1 MGFEPGMQCGLY
13 GKVPSKRD
21 FIAPRAPRSF
31 LDVWEPWLQ
40 GGMSASRQR
49 LGDEWQAI
57 FLKAPIWRFW
67 LGEELCGTSVAGAFM
82 PSLDGVG
89 RYFPLTVFGCADEGT
104 AIPPPELDAQDSW
117 FAAIED
123 FLLATLDQGVTFEAV
138 AAELDRLS
146 APQIAAAFS
155 PQHDL
160 VALPEGMVAAIP
172 RGESFSA
179 AFARM
184 RETGHAKAYA
194 SATFWWT
201 IGGEGYPPFAV
212 SGRRMPDPF
221 LFSDML
227 SGRFAF
233 GFE

>member
-1 MGFEPGMQCGLY
+1 MPCGLY
-13 GKVPSKRD
+13 GKLPSKRD
-21 FIAPRAPRSF
+21 FIAPGATRSF
-31 LDVWEPWLQ
+31 LDVWEPWIQ

-67 LGEELCGTSVAGAFM
+67 LGADLCGATIVGAFM

-89 RYFPLTVFGCADEGT
+89 RYFPLTVFASADEGA
-104 AIPPPELDAQDSW
+104 AIAPPELDAKDDW
-117 FAAIED
+117 FAAVED
-123 FLLATLDQGVTFEAV
+123 FLLSTLDHGVTYEAIS
-138 AAELDRLS
+138 AELDRLNS
-146 APQIAAAFS
+146 PQDQVS
-155 PQHDL
+155 DPPQHD
-160 VALPEGMVAAIP
+160 VIVLPQGTATAIP
-172 RGESFSA
+172 AGGSFPD

-184 RETGHAKAYA
+184 RVAGHVNVYS

-201 IGGEGYPPFAV
+201 IGGEGYAPLAV

-221 LFSDML
+221 LFTEML
-227 SGRFAF
+227 TGRFAF